1 MIFFNFLHYYCMK
14 LGYIKFN
21 NINNINLNNNK
32 DRHTKFTQN
41 FHRKDSYDSRLCTV
55 NKN

>member
-1 MIFFNFLHYYCMK
+1 MK

-32 DRHTKFTQN
+32 NRHTKFIQN
-41 FHRKDSYDSRLCTV
+41 FH
-55 NKN
+55 

>member
-1 MIFFNFLHYYCMK
+1 MK

-32 DRHTKFTQN
+32 NRHTKFIQN
-41 FHRKDSYDSRLCTV
+41 FHQKDSYDSRLCTV
-55 NKN
+55 NKI